1 MSQNRRNRKMTR
13 ASMVSKD
20 STPVAPISGELKKKG
35 RGKRWGVMN
44 NEYFLLYMDRVDQDK
59 GEDMPEPRSK
69 YNVKD
74 FESVFAKESKFTCK
88 FLDGTTRD
96 FEAVDGATASSWVE
110 NIKKRMEW
118 FQELTCAKDSEIKM
132 SLITKEKQA
141 AKLKLE
147 AATKLEEIQKMAH
160 ELEEKEKSL
169 KARAKAL
176 EEKMKSMRE
185 QQEKA
190 KLEMQQWEKHLEEKE
205 ASMLARSDKTLR
217 NRTTKMAGSLRD
229 MFGFGKKST
238 KSSGSPS
245 RSSTKLKVT
254 VKSDSSSSET
264 NDKSNEKN
272 SDVTIAA
279 TCPETGDSFSVS
291 PVGLRF
297 RVDAGNDVGKAR
309 KMAARRASAA
319 VGTLREMRRVKRQG
333 LLSAPSKAQA
343 LLGAVPENGTLKWD
357 GT

>member
-1 MSQNRRNRKMTR
+1 
-13 ASMVSKD
+13 
-20 STPVAPISGELKKKG
+20 
-35 RGKRWGVMN
+35 
-44 NEYFLLYMDRVDQDK
+44 
-59 GEDMPEPRSK
+59 
-69 YNVKD
+69 
-74 FESVFAKESKFTCK
+74 
-88 FLDGTTRD
+88 
-96 FEAVDGATASSWVE
+96 
-110 NIKKRMEW
+110 
-118 FQELTCAKDSEIKM
+118 
-132 SLITKEKQA
+132 
-141 AKLKLE
+141 
-147 AATKLEEIQKMAH
+147 
-160 ELEEKEKSL
+160 
-169 KARAKAL
+169 
-176 EEKMKSMRE
+176 MKSMRE

-205 ASMLARSDKTLR
+205 SSMLARSDKTLR

-254 VKSDSSSSET
+254 VKSDSSTPET
-264 NDKSNEKN
+264 NDKKN